1 MSIQH
6 AVVVGVDPH
15 ADTLAAAAI
24 DAAGAVVWQATVANT
39 TEGVLGLIQAAGNG
53 ARRWGIEGTGTF
65 GRLLCDELL
74 TTGARVLEVPTR
86 LTARL
91 RRRSGYAKTDPI
103 DAAAIARAVLADTLG
118 PVRHHPV
125 VEALRVLVRQR
136 ETLVTAQVQA
146 TNRIRSRLRELDPAT
161 ARELPRLRSRA
172 TLNRL
177 TELVTDN
184 PNPHHQALA
193 FTIRLEA
200 AETLERIK
208 HIKQLD
214 TRIRH
219 TLPHPGHQLMT
230 ITGIG
235 LVGAATIIA
244 NTGDI
249 NRFPTDGHYATYCG
263 TAPLDASSGRQQR
276 HRLNRWGNRTL
287 NRVIHTAIITQLQ
300 RRAEAHHH
308 ITRRLSQGSTKP
320 EAIRTA
326 KRHLTRRIYRLLK
339 HHPLT

>member
-24 DAAGAVVWQATVANT
+24 DAAGVVVWEATVPNT
-39 TEGVLGLIQAAGNG
+39 TQGVWGLIEAAGNG
-53 ARRWGIEGTGTF
+53 GRRWGIEGTGTF

-74 TTGARVLEVPTR
+74 SRGARVLEVPTR

-103 DAAAIARAVLADTLG
+103 DAAAIARAVLGDTLG

-146 TNRIRSRLRELDPAT
+146 TNRIRSRLRELDPDR

-172 TLNRL
+172 TLASL
-177 TELVTDN
+177 TEVVTHDA
-184 PNPHHQALA
+184 NPHHQALA
-193 FTIRLEA
+193 LTIRLEA
-200 AETLERIK
+200 AEALERIK
-208 HIKQLD
+208 RIKQLE
-214 TRIRH
+214 TEIRH
-219 TLPHPGHQLMT
+219 TLPDPGHRLMT

-235 LVGAATIIA
+235 LIGAATIIA

-249 NRFPTDGHYATYCG
+249 TRFPTDGHYATYAG

-287 NRVIHTAIITQLQ
+287 NRVIHTAIVTQLQ
-300 RRAEAHHH
+300 HRAEAHHH
-308 ITRRLSQGSTKP
+308 ITRRLAEGSTKP